1 MPDFSKKL
9 TKTKSMPVFVK
20 PRIKIKPVTREL
32 KVRPLSIVPAQ
43 VQKIP
48 LKVSRTQQVLKAYA
62 KFRRD

>member
-1 MPDFSKKL
+1 
-9 TKTKSMPVFVK
+9 MPVFVK